1 MSVSYALHIHV
12 YRAGTVGNEGQQA
25 PLPQQ
30 GQPGQPPDY
39 YGWQYD
45 QDHPAMASQP
55 PPEPTHAPQQP
66 IRVHGVYP
74 SARFQEPIADMGT
87 SLGYNQGSEY
97 QYSNAPQPSQPM
109 AQLRQERLQQLRE
122 DRMRR
127 QQRRMAGPDV
137 TIAIPPKGKK
147 PALPVSEP
155 LQNERVWGPD
165 GQLMTLGNNPSA
177 NPPMQASPV
186 ISLPVPNEALP
197 ANAAAF
203 PAPYSSSSVGNSV
216 SENLQSASEIA
227 QDTGMLQRVNIR
239 RASLILTGA
248 FVVSRILGLLR
259 TSMFA
264 FVFGTSTTSDAYLQA
279 FLIPDTIFNIVAGG
293 ALSSA
298 FIPVFAKY
306 MISEHDE
313 KTAWRIASSA
323 LNLAIVIMS
332 ALALIAIIF
341 ARQIV
346 PLYNP
351 GPLVTDKHYAEY
363 LAHLDLIVMLTRI
376 MLLQSVVL
384 GGGVIVNA
392 VLNARQN
399 FLLPAVGTV
408 LYNVGLIAGLVPGIY
423 FAFHGQRNDG
433 VAVLFATWGVVIG
446 ALLQVA
452 IQIPGLFKVGMHYT
466 PSFDWR
472 HPGVIQI
479 GRQMIPR
486 IINAA
491 MLSLSIFVDRSLISL
506 LVVVVGVAGV
516 NGLITQ
522 YYQSLQLV
530 LLPLGVFGMA
540 VSTAAFPT
548 LAENVAK
555 GRFDRVRST
564 ILETLRSILFM
575 SIPSSVGLIVLGLP
589 IIQVLLE
596 HGRFSLADAQ
606 STVIP
611 LAFFAFGLTGLA
623 AVEILTRSFYAMRD
637 STTPVVVSV
646 GQFVFK
652 IALSLLLINVA
663 IFGARWG
670 MGALA
675 FSTSLAGIVEAVLLF
690 WLLHQRVGG
699 LQIRVTT
706 LFAGRVVLASLAMGL
721 ALLIARNVL
730 DFGFGG
736 IAHVPALVFLDTT
749 RTQSLGLLG
758 TFVALIKLIIEMF
771 VGVVVYIRVAR
782 LLGIEELG
790 PIKRVLDRLKLSW
803 I

>member
-1 MSVSYALHIHV
+1 M
-12 YRAGTVGNEGQQA
+12 GNEGQQA
-25 PLPQQ
+25 PLPEQ
-30 GQPGQPPDY
+30 GQPGQSPDH

-45 QDHPAMASQP
+45 QDHPEMAAPQP
-55 PPEPTHAPQQP
+55 AVEPPYAPQQP
-66 IRVHGVYP
+66 IRIHGVYP
-74 SARFQEPIADMGT
+74 SARYQEPIADMGT

-97 QYSNAPQPSQPM
+97 QYFNPPQPSQPM

-127 QQRRMAGPDV
+127 QQRRMGPDV
-137 TIAIPPKGKK
+137 TTAIPWKGKNS
-147 PALPVSEP
+147 PVSES
-155 LQNERVWGPD
+155 LQNDSVARLDGPP
-165 GQLMTLGNNPSA
+165 LPYASNSPSVV
-177 NPPMQASPV
+177 PPMQASP
-186 ISLPVPNEALP
+186 IMALP
-197 ANAAAF
+197 ILGEVSPLQNRASNIEDVAHENIQPAAA
-203 PAPYSSSSVGNSV
+203 V
-216 SENLQSASEIA
+216 A
-227 QDTGMLQRVNIR
+227 QDTGMLQRVNIQ

-248 FVVSRILGLLR
+248 FIASRILGLLR

-264 FVFGTSTTSDAYLQA
+264 FVFGTGPTSDAYLQA

-298 FIPVFAKY
+298 FIPVFANY
-306 MISEHDE
+306 MIGEHDE

-323 LNLAIVIMS
+323 LNLAIIIMS
-332 ALALIAIIF
+332 VLALIAIIF

-351 GPLVTDKHYAEY
+351 GPGIHDKLYPEY
-363 LAHLDLIVMLTRI
+363 LAHLDLIAMLTRI
-376 MLLQSVVL
+376 MLLQAIIL
-384 GGGVIVNA
+384 GAGVIVNA

-433 VAVLFATWGVVIG
+433 TAVLFATWGVVIG

-452 IQIPGLFKVGMHYT
+452 IQVPGLFKVGMHYT

-479 GRQMIPR
+479 GRQMVPR

-491 MLSLSIFVDRSLISL
+491 MLSLSTFVDRSLILL
-506 LVVVVGVAGV
+506 LVVVVGASGI
-516 NGLITQ
+516 NGLVTQ

-606 STVIP
+606 STVFP

-637 STTPVVVSV
+637 STTPVVISV

-652 IALSLLLINVA
+652 IALSLLLINVS
-663 IFGARWG
+663 IYGAKWG

-675 FSTSLAGIVEAVLLF
+675 FSTSLAGLVEAVLLF

-699 LQIRVTT
+699 LQIRTT
-706 LFAGRVVLASLAMGL
+706 ALFAGRVLLASLAMGL
-721 ALLIARNVL
+721 ALLIIRNIL
-730 DFGFGG
+730 DLGFGA
-736 IAHVPALVFLDTT
+736 IARVPALVFLDTT

-758 TFVALIKLIIEMF
+758 TFVALFKLIIEML
-771 VGVVVYIRVAR
+771 VGVIVYIRVAR

-790 PIKRVLDRLKLSW
+790 PVKRVLDRLKLSW

>member
-1 MSVSYALHIHV
+1 M
-12 YRAGTVGNEGQQA
+12 GNE
-25 PLPQQ
+25 

-45 QDHPAMASQP
+45 QDHPAMAAPQ
-55 PPEPTHAPQQP
+55 PPEPPYAPQQP
-66 IRVHGVYP
+66 IRVNGVYP
-74 SARFQEPIADMGT
+74 SARYQEPIADMGT
-87 SLGYNQGSEY
+87 TLGYNQGSEY
-97 QYSNAPQPSQPM
+97 QYFNAPQPSQPM

-122 DRMRR
+122 ERMRR
-127 QQRRMAGPDV
+127 QQRRMGPDI
-137 TIAIPPKGKK
+137 TTAIPWKSKNAHQSP
-147 PALPVSEP
+147 SEP
-155 LQNERVWGPD
+155 LQNMPGRALD
-165 GQLMTLGNNPSA
+165 GQPLTYTSNPSA
-177 NPPMQASPV
+177 IPPTQLSPLLA
-186 ISLPVPNEALP
+186 LPVAEQMVQPSTFPSPNASSRVENGASAYLQP
-197 ANAAAF
+197 AT
-203 PAPYSSSSVGNSV
+203 APS
-216 SENLQSASEIA
+216 

-248 FVVSRILGLLR
+248 FVASRILGLMR

-264 FVFGTSTTSDAYLQA
+264 FVFGTGPTSDAYLQA

-306 MISEHDE
+306 MIGEHDE
-313 KTAWRIASSA
+313 KTAWHIASSA
-323 LNLAIVIMS
+323 LNLAIAIMGV
-332 ALALIAIIF
+332 LALIAIIF
-341 ARQIV
+341 ARQLV

-351 GPLVTDKHYAEY
+351 GPPIHDKHYAEY
-363 LAHLDLIVMLTRI
+363 LAHLDLIAMLTRI
-376 MLLQSVVL
+376 MLLQSIVL
-384 GGGVIVNA
+384 GGGVIVNS

-408 LYNVGLIAGLVPGIY
+408 LYNVGLIAGLIPGIY

-479 GRQMIPR
+479 GRQMVPR

-491 MLSLSIFVDRSLISL
+491 MLSLSTFVDRGLILL
-506 LVVVVGVAGV
+506 LVVVVGAAGI
-516 NGLITQ
+516 NGLVTQ

-596 HGRFSLADAQ
+596 HGRFSLADAE
-606 STVIP
+606 STVFP

-652 IALSLLLINVA
+652 IALSLILINVA
-663 IFGARWG
+663 VWGAKWG

-675 FSTSLAGIVEAVLLF
+675 FSTSLAGLVEAILLF

-699 LQIRVTT
+699 LQIRTT
-706 LFAGRVVLASLAMGL
+706 ALFAGRVILASLAMGL
-721 ALLIARNVL
+721 ALLIIRNVL
-730 DFGFGG
+730 DFGFGAV
-736 IAHVPALVFLDTT
+736 AHIPALIFLDTT
-749 RTQSLGLLG
+749 RAQSLGLLG
-758 TFVALIKLIIEMF
+758 TFVALFKLIIEMF
-771 VGVVVYIRVAR
+771 VGVIVYIRVAR
-782 LLGIEELG
+782 LLSIEELG
-790 PIKRVLDRLKLSW
+790 PIKRVLDRLKLTW

>member
-1 MSVSYALHIHV
+1 
-12 YRAGTVGNEGQQA
+12 VGNEG
-25 PLPQQ
+25 QQ

-39 YGWQYD
+39 VSWQYD
-45 QDHPAMASQP
+45 QDHPAMADQQP
-55 PPEPTHAPQQP
+55 PVAPPGPLYDAQQQP
-66 IRVHGVYP
+66 RRVNGVYP
-74 SARFQEPIADMGT
+74 SARYQEPIADMGT

-97 QYSNAPQPSQPM
+97 QYFNAPQPSQPM
-109 AQLRQERLQQLRE
+109 AQLRQERLQGLRE
-122 DRMRR
+122 ERMRR
-127 QQRRMAGPDV
+127 QQRRMGPDITTV
-137 TIAIPPKGKK
+137 IPWKNKNSQLSASPSLQDA
-147 PALPVSEP
+147 PARGQNGQP
-155 LQNERVWGPD
+155 LVHA
-165 GQLMTLGNNPSA
+165 NNPSSVPLA
-177 NPPMQASPV
+177 QVSP
-186 ISLPVPNEALP
+186 ILSLPVADEVSPTRSSTFPEQNSSFQV
-197 ANAAAF
+197 ANAA
-203 PAPYSSSSVGNSV
+203 
-216 SENLQSASEIA
+216 SENLQPAAAPS

-248 FVVSRILGLLR
+248 FIASRILGLLR
-259 TSMFA
+259 GSMFS
-264 FVFGTSTTSDAYLQA
+264 FIFGTGTTSDAYLQA

-306 MISEHDE
+306 MIGERDE
-313 KTAWRIASSA
+313 KSAWHIASSA

-332 ALALIAIIF
+332 VLALVAIIF

-351 GPLVTDKHYAEY
+351 GPPIHSKYYAAY
-363 LAHLDLIVMLTRI
+363 LEHLDLIAMLTRI
-376 MLLQSVVL
+376 MLLQSIIL
-384 GGGVIVNA
+384 GAGVIVNA

-399 FLLPAVGTV
+399 FLLPAIGTV
-408 LYNVGLIAGLVPGIY
+408 LYNVGLIGGLVPGIY
-423 FAFHGQRNDG
+423 LAFHGHHNDS
-433 VAVLFATWGVVIG
+433 VAVLYATWGVVIG

-452 IQIPGLFKVGMHYT
+452 IQIPGLFKVGMRYT

-472 HPGVIQI
+472 NPGVIQI
-479 GRQMIPR
+479 GRQMVPR

-491 MLSLSIFVDRSLISL
+491 MLSLSIFVDRGLIGL
-506 LVVVVGVAGV
+506 MIAVVGAAGI
-516 NGLITQ
+516 NGLVTQ

-530 LLPLGVFGMA
+530 LLPLGIFGMA

-555 GRFDRVRST
+555 GRFDRVRNT

-596 HGRFSLADAQ
+596 HGRFSLADAE
-606 STVIP
+606 STAFP

-623 AVEILTRSFYAMRD
+623 SVEILTRSFYAMRD
-637 STTPVVVSV
+637 STTPVIVSV
-646 GQFVFK
+646 GQFIFK
-652 IALSLLLINVA
+652 IALSLVLINVS
-663 IFGARWG
+663 IWGAQWG

-675 FSTSLAGIVEAVLLF
+675 FSTSLAGLIEALVLF

-699 LQIRVTT
+699 LQIRVIT
-706 LFAGRVVLASLAMGL
+706 LFTGRVILAALAMGL
-721 ALLIARNVL
+721 ALLIIRNVL
-730 DFGFGG
+730 DFGLGEAARIHSLAWF
-736 IAHVPALVFLDTT
+736 DTT
-749 RTQSLGLLG
+749 RTQSLGLSG
-758 TFVALIKLIIEMF
+758 TFIAFIKLIIELL
-771 VGVVVYIRVAR
+771 VGVIVYIRVAR

>member
-1 MSVSYALHIHV
+1 M
-12 YRAGTVGNEGQQA
+12 GNEGQQP

-30 GQPGQPPDY
+30 GQPPDY

-55 PPEPTHAPQQP
+55 SPEPPHAPQQP

-74 SARFQEPIADMGT
+74 SARYQEPIADMGT
-87 SLGYNQGSEY
+87 TLGYNQGSEY
-97 QYSNAPQPSQPM
+97 QYFNAPQPSQPM

-127 QQRRMAGPDV
+127 QQRRMGPDV
-137 TIAIPPKGKK
+137 TIAIPRKGKNNGQ
-147 PALPVSEP
+147 PASEP
-155 LQNERVWGPD
+155 LQNERMYGPD
-165 GQLMTLGNNPSA
+165 GQPMRYGNTPSVNPL
-177 NPPMQASPV
+177 MQASPV
-186 ISLPVPNEALP
+186 IAPPVP
-197 ANAAAF
+197 ANVATGIEDGA
-203 PAPYSSSSVGNSV
+203 
-216 SENLQSASEIA
+216 SENLQLASAIA
-227 QDTGMLQRVNIR
+227 QDTGMLQRVNIQ

-248 FVVSRILGLLR
+248 FVASRVLGLLR

-264 FVFGTSTTSDAYLQA
+264 FVFGTGPTSDAYLQA

-306 MISEHDE
+306 MIGEHDE

-323 LNLAIVIMS
+323 LNLAIIIMS
-332 ALALIAIIF
+332 VLALIAIIF
-341 ARQIV
+341 ARQLV

-351 GPLVTDKHYAEY
+351 GPKVTDPGYGEY
-363 LAHLDLIVMLTRI
+363 LAHLDLIASLTRV
-376 MLLQSVVL
+376 MLLQSIIL
-384 GGGVIVNA
+384 GAGVIVNS

-399 FLLPAVGTV
+399 FLLPAIGTV
-408 LYNVGLIAGLVPGIY
+408 LYNVGLIAGLIPGIY
-423 FAFHGQRNDG
+423 FAFHGQRNDST
-433 VAVLFATWGVVIG
+433 AVLFATWGVVVG
-446 ALLQVA
+446 ALFQVA
-452 IQIPGLFKVGMHYT
+452 VQIPGLFRVGMRYT
-466 PSFDWR
+466 PSFDWW
-472 HPGVIQI
+472 HPGVLQI

-491 MLSLSIFVDRSLISL
+491 MLSFSTFVDRFLISL
-506 LVVVVGVAGV
+506 LVVVVGITGV
-516 NGLITQ
+516 SGLVTQ
-522 YYQSLQLV
+522 YYQALQLV

-606 STVIP
+606 STVVP
-611 LAFFAFGLTGLA
+611 LAFFAFGLTGLT

-637 STTPVVVSV
+637 STTPVIISV

-652 IALSLLLINVA
+652 ICLSLLLINVA
-663 IFGARWG
+663 IFGAKWG

-675 FSTSLAGIVEAVLLF
+675 FSTSLAGLVEAFLLF

-699 LQIRVTT
+699 LQIRVTA
-706 LFAGRVVLASLAMGL
+706 LFTGRVLLASLAMGL
-721 ALLIARNVL
+721 ALFIIRYLL
-730 DFGFGG
+730 DFGLSTVA
-736 IAHVPALVFLDTT
+736 AHVHALIFLDTT
-749 RTQSLGLLG
+749 YTQSLGLLG
-758 TFVALIKLIIEMF
+758 TFVALIKLVLEVL
-771 VGVVVYIRVAR
+771 VGLIVYIRVAR

>member
-1 MSVSYALHIHV
+1 M
-12 YRAGTVGNEGQQA
+12 GNEGQQP
-25 PLPQQ
+25 PLPPQ
-30 GQPGQPPDY
+30 GQPEQSADY

-45 QDHPAMASQP
+45 QDHPAMASEQVP
-55 PPEPTHAPQQP
+55 DVPHAPQQP

-87 SLGYNQGSEY
+87 TLGYNQGSEY
-97 QYSNAPQPSQPM
+97 QYFNAPQPSQPM

-127 QQRRMAGPDV
+127 QQRRMAGPDA
-137 TIAIPPKGKK
+137 TIAIPPKGKH
-147 PALPVSEP
+147 PVHPVSEP
-155 LQNERVWGPD
+155 LQNGHVWGPD
-165 GQLMTLGNNPSA
+165 GQPLAYGNAPSA
-177 NPPMQASPV
+177 IPPMQVSPV
-186 ISLPVPNEALP
+186 IAPPMP
-197 ANAAAF
+197 ANAASGIEDGA
-203 PAPYSSSSVGNSV
+203 
-216 SENLQSASEIA
+216 SENLQPAGAVA

-248 FVVSRILGLLR
+248 FVASRILGLLR

-264 FVFGTSTTSDAYLQA
+264 FVFGTGPTSDAYLQA

-306 MISEHDE
+306 MIGEHDE

-323 LNLAIVIMS
+323 LNLAIIIMS
-332 ALALIAIIF
+332 ILALIAIIF
-341 ARQIV
+341 ARQLV

-351 GPLVTDKHYAEY
+351 GPSVNDKHYAEY
-363 LAHLDLIVMLTRI
+363 LAHIDLIVMLTRI
-376 MLLQSVVL
+376 MLLQSIVL

-399 FLLPAVGTV
+399 FLLPAIGTV
-408 LYNVGLIAGLVPGIY
+408 LYNFGLIAGLIPGIY
-423 FAFHGQRNDG
+423 FAFHGQRNDSS
-433 VAVLFATWGVVIG
+433 AVLFATWGVVIG
-446 ALLQVA
+446 ALFQVA
-452 IQIPGLFKVGMHYT
+452 VQIPGLFRVGMHYT

-472 HPGVIQI
+472 HPGVRQI
-479 GRQMIPR
+479 GRQMVPR

-491 MLSLSIFVDRSLISL
+491 MLSLSTFVDRSLISL
-506 LVVVVGVAGV
+506 LVVVVGIAGV

-606 STVIP
+606 STVVP

-637 STTPVVVSV
+637 STTPVIISV

-652 IALSLLLINVA
+652 IALSLILINVA
-663 IFGARWG
+663 IFGAKWG

-675 FSTSLAGIVEAVLLF
+675 FSTSLAGLVEAILLF

-699 LQIRVTT
+699 LQIRVTA
-706 LFAGRVVLASLAMGL
+706 LFAGRVLLASLAMGL
-721 ALLIARNVL
+721 ALFIMRNVL
-730 DFGFGG
+730 DFGFSA
-736 IAHVPALVFLDTT
+736 IAHVHVLAFLDTT

-758 TFVALIKLIIEMF
+758 TFVALIKLIIEML
-771 VGVVVYIRVAR
+771 VGVIVYIRVAR

-790 PIKRVLDRLKLSW
+790 PVKRVLDRLKLSW

>member
-1 MSVSYALHIHV
+1 M
-12 YRAGTVGNEGQQA
+12 GNEGQQ
-25 PLPQQ
+25 PPQPPQ
-30 GQPGQPPDY
+30 GQPGQPPNY

-45 QDHPAMASQP
+45 QEHPAMA
-55 PPEPTHAPQQP
+55 PQQP
-66 IRVHGVYP
+66 PVAPPGSPPDPQPPIRVNGVYP
-74 SARFQEPIADMGT
+74 SPRYQEPIADMGT

-122 DRMRR
+122 ERMRR
-127 QQRRMAGPDV
+127 QQRRMGPDI
-137 TIAIPPKGKK
+137 TTAIPWRNKNAK
-147 PALPVSEP
+147 PPA
-155 LQNERVWGPD
+155 Q
-165 GQLMTLGNNPSA
+165 
-177 NPPMQASPV
+177 NPPIWGSGVQSLPPVAPPVQQVSPLLSPSLPPAVVPQLASPD
-186 ISLPVPNEALP
+186 SALDLANEE
-197 ANAAAF
+197 NA
-203 PAPYSSSSVGNSV
+203 
-216 SENLQSASEIA
+216 LQSAAAPS
-227 QDTGMLQRVNIR
+227 QDTGMIQRVNIQ

-248 FVVSRILGLLR
+248 FVASRILGLLR

-264 FVFGTSTTSDAYLQA
+264 FVFGTGPTSDAYLQA

-298 FIPVFAKY
+298 FIPVFARY
-306 MISEHDE
+306 MIGEHDE
-313 KTAWRIASSA
+313 KTAWHIASSA
-323 LNLAIVIMS
+323 LNLAIAIMTV
-332 ALALIAIIF
+332 LALIAIIF
-341 ARQIV
+341 ARQLV

-351 GPLVTDKHYAEY
+351 GPEIGTKLYPQY
-363 LAHLDLIVMLTRI
+363 LAHLDLIATLTRI
-376 MLLQSVVL
+376 MLLQSIVL
-384 GGGVIVNA
+384 GAGVIVNA

-399 FLLPAVGTV
+399 FLLPAIGTV
-408 LYNVGLIAGLVPGIY
+408 LYNVGLIVGLMPGIY
-423 FAFHGQRNDG
+423 FAFRGHPNDSA
-433 VAVLFATWGVVIG
+433 AVLFATWGVVIG

-452 IQIPGLFKVGMHYT
+452 VQVPGLLKVGMRYT

-479 GRQMIPR
+479 GRQMVPR

-491 MLSLSIFVDRSLISL
+491 MLSLSTFVDRSLILL
-506 LVVVVGVAGV
+506 LVVVVGTAGI
-516 NGLITQ
+516 NGLVTQ

-575 SIPSSVGLIVLGLP
+575 SIPASVGLIVLGLP

-596 HGRFSLADAQ
+596 HGRFSLAEAE
-606 STVIP
+606 STVFP

-623 AVEILTRSFYAMRD
+623 SVEILTRSFYAMRD

-652 IALSLLLINVA
+652 IALSLVLINVSV
-663 IFGARWG
+663 FGPQWG

-675 FSTSLAGIVEAVLLF
+675 FSTSLAALIEAGVMF

-699 LQIRVTT
+699 LQVRATAH
-706 LFAGRVVLASLAMGL
+706 FAGRVLLASLAMGL
-721 ALLIARNVL
+721 ALLIVRIVL
-730 DFGFGG
+730 DFLLGAM
-736 IAHVPALVFLDTT
+736 AHIPFLIWLDTT
-749 RTQSLGLLG
+749 RTQSLGIVG
-758 TFVALIKLIIEMF
+758 TFVALIKLIIEMLT
-771 VGVVVYIRVAR
+771 GVVVYVRVAR
-782 LLGIEELG
+782 ILSIEELG
-790 PIKRVLDRLKLSW
+790 PVKRLLDRLRLSW